1 MSGESAA
8 VLEIPPGVVRN
19 GTPYSVGRRWW
30 DVNWVRWEEGQLTPI
45 KGWTKGKTFGLDT
58 SLIGDEWQGASLDF
72 LADASAVRTSTA
84 AEIIPGAQPSEL
96 EVVRDTFSWRD
107 NGKTPW
113 YAVGTPRN
121 LYISSPNP
129 TNDAIRVATPAG
141 LVWNKPLTKGYGA
154 GLYGDGLYGRGAPFV
169 VDSTGQWSFDN
180 FGRYLVAVHS
190 QDGRLFSW
198 DPSTPNTAAVVVTN
212 APTGNGLVIV
222 TDERMVMVLGG
233 KNNPRRVKW
242 SSREDM
248 TTWTA
253 SATNTAGGFELNSSG
268 AIVAA
273 CKVQGGILV
282 LTDVDAHMIE
292 YVGGPS
298 YYARRRIS
306 DEVGCSSKNALVSV
320 TGGAFWLSKEGFWR
334 YDGAITPV
342 QSPVDTEVLKRGDL
356 SNPLN
361 IFLGYNAFNREIW
374 AFYPAA
380 GSAKPNRYVFVSI
393 AGDPYWSIGQLS
405 RTAFLNPIWDTK
417 PIMYDGG
424 VEYYHE
430 TGDLAAGASR
440 VGNIY
445 AETGQFEIATGDRVM
460 RVDRIWPDGWTN
472 DPVHGF
478 NSADP
483 AYRLTFKLRQAPTAD
498 ERVIGPISFDNAKG
512 YTGVRFRSRSLAM
525 RLTPTGDTPWALG
538 KLRLRMKAGG
548 TR

>member
-8 VLEIPPGVVRN
+8 VLDIPPGVVRN

-58 SLIGDEWQGASLDF
+58 SLIGDEWEGFSLDF
-72 LADASAVRTSTA
+72 TTDASAVRTSTA
-84 AEIIPGAQPSEL
+84 SEIIPGAQPSEL
-96 EVVRDTFSWRD
+96 EIIRDTFSWRD

-113 YAVGTPRN
+113 YAAGSQRN

-141 LVWNKPLTKGYGA
+141 LVWDKPLTKGYGA
-154 GLYGDGLYGRGAPFV
+154 GLYGDGSYGQGAPFV
-169 VDSTGQWSFDN
+169 VDSTGQWCFDN
-180 FGRYLVAVHS
+180 FGRYLMAVHS

-198 DPSTPNTAAVVVTN
+198 DPSTPNVAAVVVTN
-212 APTGNGLVIV
+212 APTGNGLVVV
-222 TDERMVMVLGG
+222 TEERMIMVLGG

-248 TTWTA
+248 NTWTA

-268 AIVAA
+268 AIVAV

-292 YVGGPS
+292 YVGAPN

-306 DEVGCSSKNALVSV
+306 DEVGCSSKNALVGV

-334 YDGAITPV
+334 YDGSITPV
-342 QSPVDTEVLKRGDL
+342 QSAVDTEVLKRGDL

-374 AFYPAA
+374 AFYPAT
-380 GSAKPNRYVFVSI
+380 GSPKPNRYVFVSI
-393 AGDPYWSIGQLS
+393 AGDPYWSIGRLS

-417 PIMYDGG
+417 PIMFDGG

-440 VGNIY
+440 VSNIY

-472 DPVHGF
+472 DPVHGANF
-478 NSADP
+478 SDP
-483 AYRLTFKLRQAPTAD
+483 AYRLTFKLRQAPTAT
-498 ERVIGPISFDNAKG
+498 ERVVGPVSFDNAKG
-512 YTGVRFRSRSLAM
+512 YTSVRFRSRSLAM
-525 RLTPTGDTPWALG
+525 RLTPTSDTPWALG

>member
-8 VLEIPPGVVRN
+8 VLDIPPGVVRN

-45 KGWTKGKTFGLDT
+45 KGWVQGRNFG
-58 SLIGDEWQGASLDF
+58 SNPIR
-72 LADASAVRTSTA
+72 DA
-84 AEIIPGAQPSEL
+84 
-96 EVVRDTFSWRD
+96 FSWRD

-113 YAVGTPRN
+113 YVAGSESQ
-121 LYISSPNP
+121 LFASSPRP
-129 TNDAIRVATPAG
+129 TNDTIRNITPAG
-141 LVWNKPLTKGYGA
+141 LAWNASLKVGYGA
-154 GLYGDGLYGRGAPFV
+154 GLYGDGLYGKGAPFV
-169 VDSTGQWSFDN
+169 VDSVGQWSFDN
-180 FGRYLVAVHS
+180 FGRYLMAVHS

-198 DPSTPNTAAVVVTN
+198 DPSTPTVVAVPVTN
-212 APTGNGLVIV
+212 APTGNGLVVV

-248 TTWTA
+248 NTWTA

-292 YVGGPS
+292 YVGAPS
-298 YYARRRIS
+298 YYARRRVS
-306 DEVGCSSKNALVSV
+306 DEVGCSSKNALVGV

-342 QSPVDTEVLKRGDL
+342 QSSVDSEVLKRGDL
-356 SNPLN
+356 SAPIN
-361 IFLGYNAFNREIW
+361 IFLGYNAYNREIW
-374 AFYPAA
+374 CFYPSV
-380 GSAKPNRYVFVSI
+380 GSPVPNRYVFASI
-393 AGDPYWSIGQLS
+393 AGDPYWSVGSLS
-405 RTAFLNPIWDTK
+405 RTCFLNPIWDTR
-417 PIMYDGG
+417 PIMFNNQT
-424 VEYYHE
+424 EFYHE
-430 TGDLAAGASR
+430 LGDLAAGATR
-440 VGNIY
+440 VSNIY

-472 DPVHGF
+472 DPVHGANF
-478 NSADP
+478 ADP
-483 AYRLTFKLRQAPTAD
+483 AYRLTFKLRQAPTAP
-498 ERVIGPISFDNAKG
+498 ERVVGPVSFDNATG
-512 YTGVRFRSRSLAM
+512 YTSVRFRSRSLAM